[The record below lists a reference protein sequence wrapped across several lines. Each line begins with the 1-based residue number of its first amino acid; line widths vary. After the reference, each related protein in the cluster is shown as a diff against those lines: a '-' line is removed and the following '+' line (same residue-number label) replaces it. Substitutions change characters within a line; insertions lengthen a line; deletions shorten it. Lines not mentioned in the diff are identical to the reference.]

1 MAEDVTVA
9 VGGAAEAPPLK
20 SLKSRVIQGVLWTL
34 AADGGAQIIRFVS
47 ITVLTRLLL
56 PEMFG
61 VMVAV
66 QLVQQGLAMFSDVG
80 IQPAIVQHK
89 RGDARAFLDTAWT
102 IQAGRGVIL
111 FLVSCVLAWPV
122 SLYANQPV
130 LITLLPIVG
139 LGSLADGFVS
149 TKVFTCDRHLSRGR
163 LTFLNLGTAVL
174 GLIARI
180 VWAVLSPTVWALVFG
195 GLVGS
200 VSRVILSHFILAGP
214 TNRFHWDRAEVKE
227 LMQFGRW
234 VFISTLL
241 TFIATQLDK
250 MVFVRMVPPSLLGVY
265 NIGLSV
271 CRLPTET
278 VQRIG
283 SNVTFPA
290 FSRLKDREGDLGS
303 AYSRVRAPLL
313 VGGGTIISA
322 LTLGGPLV
330 AQILF
335 PAKYS
340 AAGWIMQIVALGM
353 WFQALES
360 TNGSVLLASGLPKW
374 LVIGNVVKIALMAA
388 ALPISYHYW
397 KFSGALVAMSLVEFP
412 KYVVEAARVR
422 RLGLS
427 GWGIEL
433 GLTGA
438 VLVCA
443 GAALA
448 LHYWNPGGSAALK
461 LSLAGACGLIVWGPL
476 LLWAGRTARLAS

>member
-1 MAEDVTVA
+1 VADDVTVA
-9 VGGAAEAPPLK
+9 VGGAAEAPPPK

-34 AADGGAQIIRFVS
+34 AADGGAQIIRFIS
-47 ITVLTRLLL
+47 TTVLTRLLV

-61 VMVAV
+61 VMVVV
-66 QLVQQGLAMFSDVG
+66 QVVHQGLTMFSDVG
-80 IQPAIVQHK
+80 IQPAIVQHQ
-89 RGDARAFLDTAWT
+89 RGDNRAFLDTAWT
-102 IQAGRGVIL
+102 IQAVRGLML
-111 FLVSCVLAWPV
+111 FLFSCALAWPV
-122 SLYANQPV
+122 SLYAKEPLLV
-130 LITLLPIVG
+130 TVLPIVG
-139 LGSLADGFVS
+139 LGCLADGFVS
-149 TKVFTCDRHLSRGR
+149 TKVFTCDRHLSRGP

-180 VWAVLSPTVWALVFG
+180 VWAMLSPTVWSLVFG

-200 VSRVILSHFILAGP
+200 VSRVVLSHFLLAGP
-214 TNRFHWDRAEVKE
+214 INRFRWDRTEVKE

-234 VFISTLL
+234 VFLSTLL

-250 MVFVRMVPPSLLGVY
+250 LVFVRMVPLSLLGVY

-271 CRLPTET
+271 CRLPTES

-290 FSRLKDREGDLGS
+290 FSRLKEREGDLGS

-313 VGGGTIISA
+313 VGGGAIISA

-340 AAGWIMQIVALGM
+340 DAGWIMQIVALGM

-374 LVIGNVVKIALMAA
+374 LVIGNVLKILLMAVV
-388 ALPISYHYW
+388 LPISYHYW
-397 KFSGALVAMSLVEFP
+397 KFPGALVAMSLVEFP

-422 RLGLS
+422 RLGLT

-448 LHYWNPGGSAALK
+448 LHFWNPGGSAALK
-461 LSLAGACGLIVWGPL
+461 LSLAAACGVLVWGPL
-476 LLWAGRTARLAS
+476 VLWAARTARLAS